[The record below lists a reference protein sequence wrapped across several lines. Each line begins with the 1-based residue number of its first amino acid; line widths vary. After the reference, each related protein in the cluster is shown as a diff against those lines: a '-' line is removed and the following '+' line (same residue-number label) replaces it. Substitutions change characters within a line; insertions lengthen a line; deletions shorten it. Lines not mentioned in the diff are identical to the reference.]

1 MLTVLKAVNRFL
13 GVRIFNSYQ
22 WQYNLA
28 IRVGLKVVWVL
39 QLLAQDPVI
48 VYLTIDCER

>member
-1 MLTVLKAVNRFL
+1 MLNILKAVKRFL
-13 GVRIFNSYQ
+13 AVGVFDSYQ
-22 WQYNLA
+22 WQYDFA

-48 VYLTIDCER
+48 VYLTIDSER

>member
-1 MLTVLKAVNRFL
+1 MLNILQAVKRFL
-13 GVRIFNSYQ
+13 RVGVFDSYQ
-22 WQYNLA
+22 WQYNFA

-48 VYLTIDCER
+48 VYLTIDSER

>member
-1 MLTVLKAVNRFL
+1 MLHVLKIVKKFSWLKEFRP
-13 GVRIFNSYQ
+13 YQ
-22 WQYNLA
+22 WYYNLA

-48 VYLTIDCER
+48 VYLTIDSKR